1 MSAPSPEAPLAKVL
15 VVDDDATLLRM
26 LEQTLTR
33 AGYQVFTAPDAET
46 GLEELERVAPDMVA
60 TDLKLPG
67 MDGIEFLRQ
76 ARTRR
81 PGSEVIVMTGFATL
95 ERAVEAMRLGA
106 YDFVEKPIDRDRL
119 LRTVEKALEKHSLQ
133 AENTRLRARL
143 AEGQGLARLVGTSR
157 AMAALRELIERV
169 AATDAP
175 VLITGASGTG
185 KEVVADVI
193 HALSSRASGPL
204 VKISCAAIPD
214 PLLESELFGY
224 EKGAFSGA
232 IQAKPGRF
240 ELANRGTLFLDEIGE
255 MPAPMQA
262 KLLRVLQDGAVQ
274 RLGSTR
280 DIHVDARVVTAT
292 NVDLGRALAE
302 GRCREHLYHRL
313 SVFEIQ
319 VPRLADHAD
328 DIPVLVDHFLARYGA
343 RRALPLERVSPEAMK
358 ALLSHPWSG
367 NVRELENVIQRAV
380 ALAAG
385 PALAETD
392 VHLATYA
399 SRPRPA
405 AGPGGLLIP
414 TGTKMKDA
422 EDLLIEDAI
431 RRAGGN
437 RERAAQMLGVSSRTL
452 TRRARR
458 TREGAAETDGA

>member
-1 MSAPSPEAPLAKVL
+1 
-15 VVDDDATLLRM
+15 
-26 LEQTLTR
+26 
-33 AGYQVFTAPDAET
+33 
-46 GLEELERVAPDMVA
+46 
-60 TDLKLPG
+60 
-67 MDGIEFLRQ
+67 
-76 ARTRR
+76 
-81 PGSEVIVMTGFATL
+81 
-95 ERAVEAMRLGA
+95 
-106 YDFVEKPIDRDRL
+106 
-119 LRTVEKALEKHSLQ
+119 
-133 AENTRLRARL
+133 
-143 AEGQGLARLVGTSR
+143 
-157 AMAALRELIERV
+157 
-169 AATDAP
+169 
-175 VLITGASGTG
+175 
-185 KEVVADVI
+185 
-193 HALSSRASGPL
+193 
-204 VKISCAAIPD
+204 
-214 PLLESELFGY
+214 FGY

-302 GRCREHLYHRL
+302 GRFREDLYHRL